1 MPAWRRCIDDTLL
14 WSSSLEDSF
23 MQCAKYLTFCGQ
35 EGIIFNP
42 KKLELGKKQVNIF
55 GFRMTQSGV
64 LPSENQI
71 ESMSKYPTPRNLRDM
86 RGFMGLVN
94 QSTFCL
100 SPESRKLMEN

>member
-1 MPAWRRCIDDTLL
+1 
-14 WSSSLEDSF
+14 
-23 MQCAKYLTFCGQ
+23 
-35 EGIIFNP
+35 
-42 KKLELGKKQVNIF
+42 
-55 GFRMTQSGV
+55 MTQSGV

-100 SPESRKLMEN
+100 SPESRKLMENLKDTLKSTKQWEWSKTNEGHFVNLKNTLCPTVKKE